1 MIPFKGCI
9 IVTQNRN
16 VFIYFPTNTI
26 SNFEM
31 QWACLYLSL
40 HTCEVFLEEK
50 VLEVELPLGQ
60 SINFKRLHLFF
71 TPTWSTRYVSYWIL
85 EHCGNIPINQAERPR
100 LSGWTDIKNDIIFSP
115 RESLMRI
122 CSWRQQTCSLK
133 ACVWVCVCGCVSAH
147 VCVLLHDFL
156 WVPATTPS
164 MHRLS
169 FQGPC
174 LCFLIVS

>member
-31 QWACLYLSL
+31 QGACLYLSL

-85 EHCGNIPINQAERPR
+85 EHCGNIPINQAERQGKTWLQRDPAGHYYSDMSGGMGTAGTSIYWEPSLSAFLPR
-100 LSGWTDIKNDIIFSP
+100 RYQSSSYLL
-115 RESLMRI
+115 E
-122 CSWRQQTCSLK
+122 
-133 ACVWVCVCGCVSAH
+133 AH
-147 VCVLLHDFL
+147 
-156 WVPATTPS
+156 A
-164 MHRLS
+164 
-169 FQGPC
+169 
-174 LCFLIVS
+174 